1 MAVMSTWTAG
11 SSPFWIRRRRMLRN
25 SCISVLVSL
34 VVLFV
39 FTAVTIQLAV
49 QSHDSKH
56 MTLESRQFQLGGL
69 FGGDSIQMKID
80 PTEKSAPLQS
90 TPILTSS
97 SKNYVPGATLVANV
111 DDAPLSASVPTTPIS
126 NTVMQEHAHQ
136 TNTGS
141 SHVTKATNGLLLA
154 LAKALHLVVG
164 NRTLKGTANV
174 EPNLRLTIT
183 DTLPTAPEQSIN
195 FPTSS
200 STSSGAH
207 HKWERSSTAAVLA
220 ETQQRH
226 VPQFSPD
233 IDAPGQLKQDV
244 SHQNTELA
252 LSLLNHMCILVKH
265 VAATSLDLAAQLTDA
280 TIAALPVDATAVS
293 SVISALAQKNSTSLE
308 STIPLILP
316 AVAIAFGRRINILA
330 EEPVD
335 TAPQNL
341 AKTYETIV
349 TEGSYIINQIVAASF
364 VAETPLMGEVLSQVA
379 GILHDASTKLNL
391 TMCALKLDGR
401 ELPWEV
407 VLPCASINLKPVASA
422 TDLRPH
428 PTGSQR
434 PLAMAAMTGMT
445 DFSVASAEAKTVL
458 SDIVP
463 PPPHPEPCIGSR
475 AMSSLRERVLILYDE
490 RDYQVYY

>member
-1 MAVMSTWTAG
+1 
-11 SSPFWIRRRRMLRN
+11 
-25 SCISVLVSL
+25 
-34 VVLFV
+34 
-39 FTAVTIQLAV
+39 
-49 QSHDSKH
+49 
-56 MTLESRQFQLGGL
+56 
-69 FGGDSIQMKID
+69 MKAD

-97 SKNYVPGATLVANV
+97 SNNYVPGATLVANV

-126 NTVMQEHAHQ
+126 NTVMQEHSHRK
-136 TNTGS
+136 NTGS
-141 SHVTKATNGLLLA
+141 SHVTKAANGLLLA
-154 LAKALHLVVG
+154 LVKAFHLIVG
-164 NRTLKGTANV
+164 NRTWKGTANV

-183 DTLPTAPEQSIN
+183 DALPTAPEQFIN
-195 FPTSS
+195 SPTSS
-200 STSSGAH
+200 STSSGAQ

-280 TIAALPVDATAVS
+280 TLAALPVDATAVS

-316 AVAIAFGRRINILA
+316 AVAIAFGRRINISA

-335 TAPQNL
+335 TAAQNL

-434 PLAMAAMTGMT
+434 PLAMAEMAGMT
-445 DFSVASAEAKTVL
+445 DFPVASAEAKTVL

>member
-1 MAVMSTWTAG
+1 MAVISTWTAG
-11 SSPFWIRRRRMLRN
+11 SSLFWTRRRRMFRN
-25 SCISVLVSL
+25 SCISVIVSL
-34 VVLFV
+34 VVIFV
-39 FTAVTIQLAV
+39 LTAVTIQLAV

-69 FGGDSIQMKID
+69 FGGDSVKMKID
-80 PTEKSAPLQS
+80 PTGKSASVQS
-90 TPILTSS
+90 TQILTSS
-97 SKNYVPGATLVANV
+97 SNNYVPGATLVANV
-111 DDAPLSASVPTTPIS
+111 DDALLSASVPTTPIS
-126 NTVMQEHAHQ
+126 NTIMEEHAHQ

-141 SHVTKATNGLLLA
+141 SHVTEAANGLLLA
-154 LAKALHLVVG
+154 LVKALHLIVE
-164 NRTLKGTANV
+164 NRTFNGTANV

-183 DTLPTAPEQSIN
+183 GALPTAPGQFIN

-207 HKWERSSTAAVLA
+207 HQWERSSTAAVLA

-226 VPQFSPD
+226 VSQFSSD
-233 IDAPGQLKQDV
+233 IDASGQLKQDV

-252 LSLLNHMCILVKH
+252 LSLLHHICILVKH
-265 VAATSLDLAAQLTDA
+265 VASISLDLAAQLTDA
-280 TIAALPVDATAVS
+280 ALAALPVDATTVS

-316 AVAIAFGRRINILA
+316 SVAIAFGRRINISA
-330 EEPVD
+330 EKPVD
-335 TAPQNL
+335 TATQNL
-341 AKTYETIV
+341 EKTYDTIA

-364 VAETPLMGEVLSQVA
+364 VAKTPLMGKVLSQVV
-379 GILHDASTKLNL
+379 GILHDASNKLNL
-391 TMCALKLDGR
+391 TMCELKLDGR

-434 PLAMAAMTGMT
+434 PLEMAAMAGMT
-445 DFSVASAEAKTVL
+445 DFPVASTEAKTVL
-458 SDIVP
+458 SDIVS
-463 PPPHPEPCIGSR
+463 PPPHPEPCTGSR
-475 AMSSLRERVLILYDE
+475 AMSSLRGRVLILYDE
-490 RDYQVYY
+490 RNYQVHY

>member
-1 MAVMSTWTAG
+1 MAVMSTWTAS
-11 SSPFWIRRRRMLRN
+11 SSPFWTRRRRMLRN
-25 SCISVLVSL
+25 SCISVLVS
-34 VVLFV
+34 VVVIFF

-56 MTLESRQFQLGGL
+56 MTLEPRQFQLGGL

-80 PTEKSAPLQS
+80 PTGKSASLQS
-90 TPILTSS
+90 APILTSS
-97 SKNYVPGATLVANV
+97 SNNYVPGATLVANV
-111 DDAPLSASVPTTPIS
+111 DDAPLSASVPTAPIS
-126 NTVMQEHAHQ
+126 NTVMQEHVHQ

-141 SHVTKATNGLLLA
+141 PHVTKAANGLLLA
-154 LAKALHLVVG
+154 LVKALHLVLG
-164 NRTLKGTANV
+164 NQTLKGTANV

-183 DTLPTAPEQSIN
+183 DALPTAPGKSIN

-207 HKWERSSTAAVLA
+207 HKWERSSTAVVLS

-233 IDAPGQLKQDV
+233 IEAPGQLKQDV

-252 LSLLNHMCILVKH
+252 LSLLSHMCILVNH

-280 TIAALPVDATAVS
+280 TLAALPVDATAVS
-293 SVISALAQKNSTSLE
+293 SVISTLAENNSTSLE

-316 AVAIAFGRRINILA
+316 AVAIAFGRRIDISA
-330 EEPVD
+330 EEPVN
-335 TAPQNL
+335 TAAQNL

-364 VAETPLMGEVLSQVA
+364 VAETPLMGEVLSQVV

-407 VLPCASINLKPVASA
+407 VLPCASINLKPVASV

-434 PLAMAAMTGMT
+434 PLAMAAMAGMT
-445 DFSVASAEAKTVL
+445 DFPVASAEAKTVL

-463 PPPHPEPCIGSR
+463 HHPHLEPCTGSR
-475 AMSSLRERVLILYDE
+475 AMPSLRGRVLILYDE

>member
-11 SSPFWIRRRRMLRN
+11 SPPFWTRRRRMLRN
-25 SCISVLVSL
+25 SCISILVSL
-34 VVLFV
+34 VVIFV

-69 FGGDSIQMKID
+69 FGGDSIQMKVD
-80 PTEKSAPLQS
+80 PTGKSASLQS
-90 TPILTSS
+90 TPILKSS
-97 SKNYVPGATLVANV
+97 SNNNVPGATLVTNV
-111 DDAPLSASVPTTPIS
+111 ADAPLSALVQTTPIS
-126 NTVMQEHAHQ
+126 NTVMQEHAYQ
-136 TNTGS
+136 TNIGS
-141 SHVTKATNGLLLA
+141 SHITEAANDLLLA
-154 LAKALHLVVG
+154 LIKALHLIVG

-174 EPNLRLTIT
+174 EPNLRLTIA
-183 DTLPTAPEQSIN
+183 DALPTAPGQFIN
-195 FPTSS
+195 VPTSS
-200 STSSGAH
+200 SISSGAH

-226 VPQFSPD
+226 VPQFSLD

-252 LSLLNHMCILVKH
+252 LSLLNHMCVLVKH
-265 VAATSLDLAAQLTDA
+265 VAVISLDLAAQLTDA
-280 TIAALPVDATAVS
+280 TLAALLVDATSVS
-293 SVISALAQKNSTSLE
+293 SVISALAQENSTSLE

-316 AVAIAFGRRINILA
+316 AVTVAFGRRINISE

-335 TAPQNL
+335 TAAQNL

-422 TDLRPH
+422 TDLRLH
-428 PTGSQR
+428 PTGSLR
-434 PLAMAAMTGMT
+434 SLAMAAMAVMT
-445 DFSVASAEAKTVL
+445 DFPVASAEAKTVL

-463 PPPHPEPCIGSR
+463 PPSHPEPCTGSR
-475 AMSSLRERVLILYDE
+475 AMSSLRGRVFILYDE